1 MDRTIG
7 VCVLALAFTPLF
19 GAEGDA
25 TTVLGRT
32 GFPPAGPDEFP
43 VSLAQIGIDLTL
55 NVIPDAEI
63 SAEGPFLVERSDP
76 QAGSD
81 GRNVIDTEIVQLD
94 LTGSSSLG
102 PVTIRS
108 SPTRR
113 SVGQIVAQ
121 QRGQDFPADSFFDI
135 FVEIR
140 VGELTLVN
148 EVPIRM
154 SAVITEIPPKTTVY
168 RSLEN
173 PIVPL
178 TDGRGEVVALLLH
191 VAHAPNST
199 DEIRNEDLK
208 ILVERVQLQLEL
220 VNKKLELLTRNIPV
234 GLRTQLLFPFN
245 VSAGNLATG
254 LAIDNTP
261 RHFAGQGIGSRVEGG
276 CQFELYPTNQPG
288 SPISVTTSQLSRAG
302 LGSGSNAEG
311 EIPPGGTYSVLVSE
325 LLRAAGVEGS
335 FVGHLFALCE
345 FPSAQGIN
353 FIADSQFSTQ
363 SQGYPAIVIK

>member
-1 MDRTIG
+1 MSRTIG

-25 TTVLGRT
+25 TTVLGRA

-43 VSLAQIGIDLTL
+43 VSIAQIGIDLTL
-55 NVIPDAEI
+55 NGIPDAEI

-76 QAGSD
+76 QVGSD

-154 SAVITEIPPKTTVY
+154 SAVITEIPPKITVY

-254 LAIDNTP
+254 LAIDNTT
-261 RHFAGQGIGSRVEGG
+261 RHLRDKGS
-276 CQFELYPTNQPG
+276 
-288 SPISVTTSQLSRAG
+288 A
-302 LGSGSNAEG
+302 
-311 EIPPGGTYSVLVSE
+311 LV
-325 LLRAAGVEGS
+325 
-335 FVGHLFALCE
+335 
-345 FPSAQGIN
+345 
-353 FIADSQFSTQ
+353 
-363 SQGYPAIVIK
+363 